1 VFTRQI
7 EAKQRELQP
16 WSAKIR
22 QKEGE
27 INIANNE
34 KDSLQRKLEAAQNAG
49 AEAKAA
55 LDALKMEHQAK
66 VRFFAVIFVYSLIY
80 GLQEGEMQ
88 NVQRGKAGLG
98 GELSGKQRDFQVG
111 VISALLH

>member
-1 VFTRQI
+1 
-7 EAKQRELQP
+7 LQP

-55 LDALKMEHQAK
+55 LDALKTEHEAK
-66 VRFFAVIFVYSLIY
+66 VRFFTFICVFTPDIWS
-80 GLQEGEMQ
+80 
-88 NVQRGKAGLG
+88 AG
-98 GELSGKQRDFQVG
+98 R
-111 VISALLH
+111 

>member
-1 VFTRQI
+1 
-7 EAKQRELQP
+7 LQP

-55 LDALKMEHQAK
+55 LDALKMEHHAK
-66 VRFFAVIFVYSLIY
+66 VRVCVVICVLAEIR
-80 GLQEGEMQ
+80 
-88 NVQRGKAGLG
+88 NAG
-98 GELSGKQRDFQVG
+98 R
-111 VISALLH
+111 

>member
-1 VFTRQI
+1 MIFTDKTQVFTQQI

-27 INIANNE
+27 VNIAKNE
-34 KDSLQRKLEAAQNAG
+34 KDSIQRKVEAAQNAG

-55 LDALKMEHQAK
+55 LDALKAEHQTK
-66 VRFFAVIFVYSLIY
+66 VSTLLYSVAETY
-80 GLQEGEMQ
+80 
-88 NVQRGKAGLG
+88 AD
-98 GELSGKQRDFQVG
+98 EL
-111 VISALLH
+111 